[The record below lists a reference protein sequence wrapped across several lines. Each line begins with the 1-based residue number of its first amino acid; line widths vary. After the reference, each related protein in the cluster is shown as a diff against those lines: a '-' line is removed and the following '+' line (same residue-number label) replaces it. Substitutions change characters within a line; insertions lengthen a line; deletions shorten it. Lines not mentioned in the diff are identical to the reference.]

1 MMQSLTNKPYV
12 FAMGMLVGAAADFAW
27 MRTSTEPEKAGTH
40 ESVAKESAAQQ
51 PSAGSDAR
59 SADLLGA
66 LMSPSERSDIMEAV
80 RQVAK
85 EEVGS
90 HIQAFAQGAAKRATE
105 QSEIIAAAREVAKK
119 EAQTYIK
126 SVEPK
131 AIKAE
136 DLNRPGE
143 ETKEQRYEKEFQARV
158 EKTEL
163 HEWQQRWESARQ
175 LMLEQKRYEVEPQRP
190 RSQWRGLYTID
201 TEEESY

>member
-1 MMQSLTNKPYV
+1 MQSLKNKPCV

-27 MRTSTEPEKAGTH
+27 MRTSTEPEKTGTH

-66 LMSPSERSDIMEAV
+66 SMSPSERSDIMAAV

-90 HIQAFAQGAAKRATE
+90 HIQAFVQGAAKRAAE

-126 SVEPK
+126 SVEPE

-136 DLNRPGE
+136 DLDRPGE
-143 ETKEQRYEKEFQARV
+143 ETREPRYEKEFPARV

-163 HEWQQRWESARQ
+163 LEWQRRWESQRQ
-175 LMLEQKRYEVEPQRP
+175 LKLKQQRREEEEPQKP
-190 RSQWRGLYTID
+190 RSQWRGLYTVE

>member
-1 MMQSLTNKPYV
+1 MMQSLKNNPCV
-12 FAMGMLVGAAADFAW
+12 LAIGMLFGAAADSAL
-27 MRTSTEPEKAGTH
+27 MRTTIVPEKTGTH
-40 ESVAKESAAQQ
+40 ESVAKESAAKP
-51 PSAGSDAR
+51 PSPGSDAR
-59 SADLLGA
+59 SAELLGT

-126 SVEPK
+126 SVEPE

-143 ETKEQRYEKEFQARV
+143 ETKEQRYEKEFQAWV

-190 RSQWRGLYTID
+190 RSRWSGLYSSEY
-201 TEEESY
+201 EEESY